1 MAYLGRSLDR
11 GNYLKLDDIS
21 SQFNGS
27 SKTFNLTSGG
37 NPFYPGSAFSILVSL
52 GGVVQ
57 EPEFAYTININ
68 TITFASAPGAL
79 DDFFCIALGV
89 ALDIGVPSDGTVT
102 GTKLSSPFNYNS
114 GLLYLDSVNNRIG
127 VGTNNPTQSLH
138 VQGNVRI
145 TGGLFDSNNNVGAA
159 GSILSSTGSDLS
171 WIAAASGGGISSV
184 SISTNTT
191 NQSQYI
197 TYVTGTGTTTGFG
210 VSLTGLVFNP
220 SSNNLGIGTAVPAFK
235 ADIAG
240 DARITST
247 NKMRFGGTAGTTN
260 FYIQYN
266 STTNSLDFVAG

>member
-37 NPFYPGSAFSILVSL
+37 NSFYPGSAFSILVSL